1 MLNALTIQE
10 LNKDVAY
17 HFLETL
23 FADIAEENALQIL
36 QDRQS
41 APRPIDE
48 KGNLQNYIFFRVDTP
63 RTLQQM
69 TKELVDEN
77 GKTYERTISQKQL
90 RITLNFVGKNA
101 GTLATYLDHAIN
113 ANLLYTA
120 LRPVIGGRVVQF
132 EYNNHSDPVDLT
144 AVENAKY
151 LARYQMELFLGYLDA
166 QDFGIDVFDTVEIT
180 EQVEGGSADG
190 TDGTSGTI
198 TQKTIIVKPEPEP

>member
-190 TDGTSGTI
+190 KSGTI
-198 TQKTIIVKPEPEP
+198 TQKTIIVKPEP

>member
-1 MLNALTIQE
+1 MLKALTIQE

-23 FADIAEENALQIL
+23 FADVAEENALQIL

-41 APRPIDE
+41 SPRPIDE

-69 TKELVDEN
+69 TKEVVDEN

-180 EQVEGGSADG
+180 EQVECGSADG

-198 TQKTIIVKPEPEP
+198 TQKTIIVKPEP

>member
-1 MLNALTIQE
+1 MLKALTIQE

-77 GKTYERTISQKQL
+77 GKTYERSISQKQL

>member
-1 MLNALTIQE
+1 MLKALTIQE

-23 FADIAEENALQIL
+23 FADVAEENALQIL

-48 KGNLQNYIFFRVDTP
+48 NGNLQNYIFFRVDTP

-151 LARYQMELFLGYLDA
+151 LARYQMELFLGYLDE

-180 EQVEGGSADG
+180 EQVECGS
-190 TDGTSGTI
+190 TDGTAGTI
-198 TQKTIIVKPEPEP
+198 TQKTIIVKPEP

>member
-1 MLNALTIQE
+1 MLKALTIQE

-198 TQKTIIVKPEPEP
+198 MQKTIIVKPEPEP

>member
-1 MLNALTIQE
+1 MLKALTIQE

-23 FADIAEENALQIL
+23 FADVAEENALQIL

-101 GTLATYLDHAIN
+101 GTLATYLDHAID

-120 LRPVIGGRVVQF
+120 SRPVIGGRVVQF

-180 EQVEGGSADG
+180 EQVECGSADG

-198 TQKTIIVKPEPEP
+198 TQKTIIVKPEP

>member
-1 MLNALTIQE
+1 MLKALTIQE

-180 EQVEGGSADG
+180 EQVECGSADG

>member
-1 MLNALTIQE
+1 MLKALTIQE

-190 TDGTSGTI
+190 TAGTI
-198 TQKTIIVKPEPEP
+198 TQKTIIVKPEP

>member
-1 MLNALTIQE
+1 MLKALTIQE

-69 TKELVDEN
+69 TKEVVDEN

-180 EQVEGGSADG
+180 EQVECGSADG

-198 TQKTIIVKPEPEP
+198 TQKTIIVKPEP

>member
-1 MLNALTIQE
+1 MLNAIKIQE
-10 LNKDVAY
+10 LNNDVAY
-17 HFLETL
+17 HFVETL

-90 RITLNFVGKNA
+90 RITINFVGKNA

-190 TDGTSGTI
+190 TSGTI

>member
-1 MLNALTIQE
+1 MLKALTIQE

-190 TDGTSGTI
+190 TAGTI
-198 TQKTIIVKPEPEP
+198 TQKTIIIKPEP

>member
-1 MLNALTIQE
+1 MLKAITIQE

-48 KGNLQNYIFFRVDTP
+48 NGNLQNYIFFRVDTP

-151 LARYQMELFLGYLDA
+151 LARYQMELFLGYLDE

-180 EQVEGGSADG
+180 EQVECGSADG
-190 TDGTSGTI
+190 TAGTI
-198 TQKTIIVKPEPEP
+198 TQKTIIVKPEP

>member
-1 MLNALTIQE
+1 MLKALTIQA

-190 TDGTSGTI
+190 TAGTI
-198 TQKTIIVKPEPEP
+198 TQKTIIVKPEP

>member
-1 MLNALTIQE
+1 MLKALTIQE

-190 TDGTSGTI
+190 TDGKAGTI
-198 TQKTIIVKPEPEP
+198 TQKTIIIKPEP

>member
-48 KGNLQNYIFFRVDTP
+48 KGNLHNYIFFRVDTP

-151 LARYQMELFLGYLDA
+151 LARYQMELFLGYLDE

-190 TDGTSGTI
+190 TAGTI

>member
-1 MLNALTIQE
+1 MLKALTIQE

-23 FADIAEENALQIL
+23 FADVAEENALQIL

-198 TQKTIIVKPEPEP
+198 TQKTIIVKPEP

>member
-1 MLNALTIQE
+1 MLKALTIQE

-23 FADIAEENALQIL
+23 FADVAEENALQIL

-190 TDGTSGTI
+190 TAGTI
-198 TQKTIIVKPEPEP
+198 TQKTIIIKPEP

>member
-151 LARYQMELFLGYLDA
+151 LARYQMELFLGYLDE

-180 EQVEGGSADG
+180 EQVECGSADG
-190 TDGTSGTI
+190 TAGTI
-198 TQKTIIVKPEPEP
+198 TQKTIIVKPEP

>member
-1 MLNALTIQE
+1 MLKALTIQE

-151 LARYQMELFLGYLDA
+151 LARYQMELFLGYLDE
-166 QDFGIDVFDTVEIT
+166 QDFGIDVFDAVEIT
-180 EQVEGGSADG
+180 EQVEGGSA
-190 TDGTSGTI
+190 DGTSGTI
-198 TQKTIIVKPEPEP
+198 TQKTIIVKP

>member
-1 MLNALTIQE
+1 MLKALTIQE

-151 LARYQMELFLGYLDA
+151 LARYQMELFLGYLDE

-190 TDGTSGTI
+190 TDGTAGTI
-198 TQKTIIVKPEPEP
+198 TQKTIIVKPEP

>member
-10 LNKDVAY
+10 LNKDVAF

-23 FADIAEENALQIL
+23 FADVAEDNALQIL

-48 KGNLQNYIFFRVDTP
+48 QGNLQNYIFFRVDTP

-132 EYNNHSDPVDLT
+132 EYNSHSDPVDLT

-151 LARYQMELFLGYLDA
+151 LARYQMELFLGYLDE

-190 TDGTSGTI
+190 TSGTI
-198 TQKTIIVKPEPEP
+198 TQKTIIVKP

>member
-1 MLNALTIQE
+1 MLKALTIQE

-23 FADIAEENALQIL
+23 FADVAEENALQIL

-69 TKELVDEN
+69 TKELVDEK

-190 TDGTSGTI
+190 TAGTI
-198 TQKTIIVKPEPEP
+198 TQKTIIIKPEP

>member
-1 MLNALTIQE
+1 MLKALTIQE

-23 FADIAEENALQIL
+23 FADVAEENALQIL

-48 KGNLQNYIFFRVDTP
+48 KGNLQNYIFVRVETP

-198 TQKTIIVKPEPEP
+198 TQKTIIVKPEP

>member
-113 ANLLYTA
+113 ANLLYTS

>member
-1 MLNALTIQE
+1 MLKALTIQE

-23 FADIAEENALQIL
+23 FADVAEENALQIL

-41 APRPIDE
+41 APRPIDK

-180 EQVEGGSADG
+180 EQVESGSADG
-190 TDGTSGTI
+190 TAGTSGTI
-198 TQKTIIVKPEPEP
+198 TQKTIIVKPEP

>member
-1 MLNALTIQE
+1 MLKALTIQE

-69 TKELVDEN
+69 TKELVDEK

-198 TQKTIIVKPEPEP
+198 TQKTIIVKP

>member
-1 MLNALTIQE
+1 MLKALTIQE

>member
-1 MLNALTIQE
+1 MLKALTIQE

-23 FADIAEENALQIL
+23 FADVAEENALQIL

>member
-198 TQKTIIVKPEPEP
+198 TQKTIIVKPEQEP

>member
-1 MLNALTIQE
+1 MLKAITIQE

-23 FADIAEENALQIL
+23 YAGIAEENALQIL

-48 KGNLQNYIFFRVDTP
+48 NGNLQNYIFFRVDTP

-180 EQVEGGSADG
+180 EQVECGSADG
-190 TDGTSGTI
+190 TAGTI
-198 TQKTIIVKPEPEP
+198 TQKTIIVKPEP

>member
-1 MLNALTIQE
+1 MLKALTIQE

-48 KGNLQNYIFFRVDTP
+48 NGNLQNYIFFRVDTP

-77 GKTYERTISQKQL
+77 GKTYERTISQKQV

-151 LARYQMELFLGYLDA
+151 LARYQMELFLGYLDE

-190 TDGTSGTI
+190 TSGTI
-198 TQKTIIVKPEPEP
+198 TQKTIIVKP

>member
-180 EQVEGGSADG
+180 EQVESGSADG
-190 TDGTSGTI
+190 KAGTI

>member
-132 EYNNHSDPVDLT
+132 EYNKHSDPVDLT

>member
-1 MLNALTIQE
+1 MLKALTIQE

-69 TKELVDEN
+69 TKELVDEK

-151 LARYQMELFLGYLDA
+151 LARYQMDLFLGYLDA

-180 EQVEGGSADG
+180 EQVECGSADG

-198 TQKTIIVKPEPEP
+198 TQKTIIVKPEP

>member
-1 MLNALTIQE
+1 MLKALTIQE

-23 FADIAEENALQIL
+23 FADVAEENALQIL

-69 TKELVDEN
+69 TKEVVDEN

-180 EQVEGGSADG
+180 EQVECGSADG

-198 TQKTIIVKPEPEP
+198 TQKTIIVKPEP

>member
-1 MLNALTIQE
+1 MLKALTIQE

-23 FADIAEENALQIL
+23 FADVAEENALQIL

-69 TKELVDEN
+69 TKEVVDEN

-120 LRPVIGGRVVQF
+120 LRPVIGGRLVQF

-180 EQVEGGSADG
+180 EQVECGSADG

-198 TQKTIIVKPEPEP
+198 TQKTIIVKPEP

>member
-1 MLNALTIQE
+1 MLKALTIQE

-23 FADIAEENALQIL
+23 FADVAEENALQIL

-151 LARYQMELFLGYLDA
+151 LARYQMELFLGYLDE

-180 EQVEGGSADG
+180 EQVECGSADG

-198 TQKTIIVKPEPEP
+198 TQKTIIVKPEP

>member
-1 MLNALTIQE
+1 MLKALTIQE

-69 TKELVDEN
+69 TKELVDEK

-198 TQKTIIVKPEPEP
+198 MQKTIIVKPEPEP